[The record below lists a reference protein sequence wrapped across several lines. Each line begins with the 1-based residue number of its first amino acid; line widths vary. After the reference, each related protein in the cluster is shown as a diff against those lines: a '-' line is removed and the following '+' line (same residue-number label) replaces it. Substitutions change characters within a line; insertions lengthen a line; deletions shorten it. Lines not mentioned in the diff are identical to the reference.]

1 MIRKRCLHR
10 ADRAP
15 GVLHQRKAR
24 GLDPPVGQKGAVR
37 RQVGLEPLPD
47 CALLGV
53 DKNAE
58 QRLKEASVDTF
69 IGAIIMFPL
78 SVIIIKTCIDYFKT
92 SSEIAAFANFILLT
106 ILAII
111 RKALVRLQFSKYD

>member
-1 MIRKRCLHR
+1 MIGMVKFTTIGLWQL
-10 ADRAP
+10 ALSN
-15 GVLHQRKAR
+15 GQRKA
-24 GLDPPVGQKGAVR
+24 
-37 RQVGLEPLPD
+37 
-47 CALLGV
+47 
-53 DKNAE
+53 
-58 QRLKEASVDTF
+58 LKEASVDTF